1 MYLHLLKD
9 FLSEANDFMKD
20 FNNLLDSEAKE
31 TKEEECDDEPK
42 SYYHY
47 MCDKYENGKHVSH
60 KEKEVKD
67 GKVLKD
73 VDNCMNIEDKTEN
86 KKESCNC
93 EKQKVENKEEK
104 DKNVCDLKQKLADMQ
119 KEHLK
124 MEEHLRFMEKR
135 FTELKEHTHNL
146 KSQLEKV
153 TSENTEYKRIME
165 KIKNIL

>member
-20 FNNLLDSEAKE
+20 FNNLLDSEASE
-31 TKEEECDDEPK
+31 SKEEKCDDEPN

-60 KEKEVKD
+60 KEKEVKN

-73 VDNCMNIEDKTEN
+73 VDNSMNIEN
-86 KKESCNC
+86 KKEQCSC
-93 EKQKVENKEEK
+93 EKQKIENKEEK
-104 DKNVCDLKQKLADMQ
+104 DKEVCALKQKLEEMQ

-124 MEEHLRFMEKR
+124 MEEHLKSMEKKC
-135 FTELKEHTHNL
+135 TELKEHAYNL
-146 KSQLEKV
+146 KSQLEKL

-165 KIKNIL
+165 RIKNVL